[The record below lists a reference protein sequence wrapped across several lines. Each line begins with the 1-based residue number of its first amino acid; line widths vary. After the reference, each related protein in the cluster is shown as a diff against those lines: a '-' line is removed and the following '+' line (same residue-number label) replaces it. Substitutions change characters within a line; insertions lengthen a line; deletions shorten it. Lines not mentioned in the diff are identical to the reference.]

1 MEIAS
6 PEALESRLL
15 AHRQLLALLIAAL
28 EAHGEAGAI
37 LDFLEERQTLQDGQE
52 DPGAVPAK
60 ALTFSLAMSDEFRE
74 VERPVRERQQA
85 RS

>member
-37 LDFLEERQTLQDGQE
+37 LDFEERQTLQDGQE